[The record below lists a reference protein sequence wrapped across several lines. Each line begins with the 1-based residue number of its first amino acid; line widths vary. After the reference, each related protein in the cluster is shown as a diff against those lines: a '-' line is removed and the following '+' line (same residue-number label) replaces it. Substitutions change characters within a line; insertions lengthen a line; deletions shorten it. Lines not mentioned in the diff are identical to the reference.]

1 VTWKLDYRIAD
12 LFIIF
17 KKKFMNFKV
26 KTHNAIAD
34 TGLTRLQEGN
44 FSVSDAQND
53 PDAIILRSY
62 KLPVD
67 ELNNSLKAVARA
79 GAGYNNVPV
88 AECSEKGIVVF
99 NTPGANANAVK
110 EIVLA
115 GLLMSSRGIYA
126 GANFVNE
133 IDGID
138 SDDLKAHIEAGKKEF
153 KGRELK
159 GATLGVIGMG
169 AIGAQVA
176 SMGVFLDM
184 NVIGYDPAI
193 TVEAA
198 WKLPNNVKRTDN
210 LKTIFANSDYITL
223 HVPAIEATK
232 NLIDKPL
239 LSSCK
244 PGLKLINF
252 ARDEIVDSAAV
263 IEALGTNQLGA
274 YVTDFADLNLIKR
287 AKKDGDVIILPH
299 IGASTRQA
307 EENCSIMA
315 ANQLKDFLENGNIK
329 NSVNFPELVEERQSE
344 FRITVAN
351 KNVAGM
357 IGQITTILAENNLNI
372 IDMVNKS
379 RDEIA
384 YNVIDIDTQPS
395 EKVIEELKSLENII
409 NVRAI

>member
-1 VTWKLDYRIAD
+1 
-12 LFIIF
+12 
-17 KKKFMNFKV
+17 MNFKV

-34 TGLTRLQEGN
+34 TGLTRLKDGN
-44 FSVSDAQND
+44 FSVSDSEKD

-62 KLPVD
+62 KLPVE
-67 ELNNSLKAVARA
+67 ELNDSLKAVARA

-88 AECSEKGIVVF
+88 EECSEKGVVVF

-126 GANFVNE
+126 GANFVNK
-133 IDGID
+133 IDGVD
-138 SDDLKAHIEAGKKEF
+138 SADLKAHIESGKKDF

-159 GATLGVIGMG
+159 GAMLGVVGMG

-176 SMGVFLDM
+176 GMGVFLDM
-184 NVIGYDPAI
+184 EVIGYDPAI

-210 LKTIFANSDYITL
+210 LKNILANSDYVTL
-223 HVPAIEATK
+223 HVPAVEATR
-232 NLIDKPL
+232 NLIDKSML
-239 LSSCK
+239 EACK

-252 ARDEIVDSAAV
+252 ARDEIVDSSAV
-263 IEALGTNQLGA
+263 IGALDSGQLGA
-274 YVTDFADLNLIKR
+274 YVTDFADLTLIER
-287 AKKDGDVIILPH
+287 AKKFGDVIILPH

-307 EENCSIMA
+307 EENCSVMA
-315 ANQLKDFLENGNIK
+315 ADQLKDYLENGNIK
-329 NSVNFPELVEERQSE
+329 NSVNFPELIEERQSD
-344 FRITVAN
+344 FRLTLSN

-357 IGQITTILAENNLNI
+357 IGQITTILAENNINI
-372 IDMVNKS
+372 VEMINKS

-384 YNVIDIDTQPS
+384 YNVIDLESEPS
-395 EKVIEELKSLENII
+395 KKVITDLEALENVI

>member
-1 VTWKLDYRIAD
+1 
-12 LFIIF
+12 
-17 KKKFMNFKV
+17 MNFKV

-34 TGLTRLQEGN
+34 TGLTRLKDGN
-44 FSVSDAQND
+44 FSVSDSEKD

-62 KLPVD
+62 KLPVE
-67 ELNNSLKAVARA
+67 ELNDSLKAVARA

-88 AECSEKGIVVF
+88 KECSEKGVVVF

-126 GANFVNE
+126 GANFVNK
-133 IDGID
+133 IDGVD
-138 SDDLKAHIEAGKKEF
+138 SADLKAHIESGKKDF

-159 GATLGVIGMG
+159 GAMLGVVGMG

-176 SMGVFLDM
+176 GMGVFLDM
-184 NVIGYDPAI
+184 EVIGYDPAI

-210 LKTIFANSDYITL
+210 LKNILANSDYVTL
-223 HVPAIEATK
+223 HVPAVEATR
-232 NLIDKPL
+232 NLIDKSIL
-239 LSSCK
+239 EACK

-252 ARDEIVDSAAV
+252 ARDEIVDSSAV
-263 IEALGTNQLGA
+263 IGALESGQLGA
-274 YVTDFADLNLIKR
+274 YVTDFADLTLIER
-287 AKKDGDVIILPH
+287 AKKFGDVIILPH
-299 IGASTRQA
+299 IGASTKQA
-307 EENCSIMA
+307 EENCSVMA
-315 ANQLKDFLENGNIK
+315 ADQLKDYLENGNIK
-329 NSVNFPELVEERQSE
+329 NSVNFPELIEERQSD
-344 FRITVAN
+344 FRLTLSN

-357 IGQITTILAENNLNI
+357 IGQITTILAENNINI
-372 IDMVNKS
+372 VEMINKS

-384 YNVIDIDTQPS
+384 YNVIDLESEPS
-395 EKVIEELKSLENII
+395 KKVIEDLEALENVI

>member
-1 VTWKLDYRIAD
+1 
-12 LFIIF
+12 
-17 KKKFMNFKV
+17 MNFKV

-34 TGLTRLQEGN
+34 TGLTRLKDGN
-44 FSVSDAQND
+44 FSVSDSEKD

-62 KLPVD
+62 KLPVE
-67 ELNNSLKAVARA
+67 ELNDSLKAVARA

-88 AECSEKGIVVF
+88 DECSEKGVVVF

-126 GANFVNE
+126 GANFVNK
-133 IDGID
+133 IDGVD
-138 SDDLKAHIEAGKKEF
+138 SADLKAYIESGKKDF

-159 GATLGVIGMG
+159 GAMLGVVGMG

-176 SMGVFLDM
+176 GMGVFLDM
-184 NVIGYDPAI
+184 EVIGYDPAI

-210 LKTIFANSDYITL
+210 LKNILANSDYVTL
-223 HVPAIEATK
+223 HVPAVEATR
-232 NLIDKPL
+232 NLIDKSML
-239 LSSCK
+239 EACK

-252 ARDEIVDSAAV
+252 ARDEIVDSSAV
-263 IEALGTNQLGA
+263 IGALDSGQLGA
-274 YVTDFADLNLIKR
+274 YVTDFADLTLIDR
-287 AKKDGDVIILPH
+287 AKKFGDVIILPH

-307 EENCSIMA
+307 EENCSVMA
-315 ANQLKDFLENGNIK
+315 ADQLKDYLENGNIK
-329 NSVNFPELVEERQSE
+329 NSVNFPELIEERQSD
-344 FRITVAN
+344 FRLTLSN

-357 IGQITTILAENNLNI
+357 IGQITTILAENNINI
-372 IDMVNKS
+372 VEMINKS

-384 YNVIDIDTQPS
+384 YNVIDLESEPS
-395 EKVIEELKSLENII
+395 KKVIADLEALENVI

>member
-1 VTWKLDYRIAD
+1 
-12 LFIIF
+12 
-17 KKKFMNFKV
+17 MNFKV

-34 TGLTRLQEGN
+34 TGLTRLKDGN
-44 FSVSDAQND
+44 FSVSDSEKD

-62 KLPVD
+62 KLPVE
-67 ELNNSLKAVARA
+67 ELNDSLKAVARA

-88 AECSEKGIVVF
+88 KECSEKGVVVF

-126 GANFVNE
+126 GANFVNK
-133 IDGID
+133 IDGVD
-138 SDDLKAHIEAGKKEF
+138 SADLKAHIESEKKDF

-159 GATLGVIGMG
+159 GAMLGVVGMG

-176 SMGVFLDM
+176 GMGVFLDM
-184 NVIGYDPAI
+184 EVIGYDPAI

-210 LKTIFANSDYITL
+210 LKNILANSDYVTL
-223 HVPAIEATK
+223 HVPAVEATR
-232 NLIDKPL
+232 NLIDKSIL
-239 LSSCK
+239 EACK

-252 ARDEIVDSAAV
+252 ARDEIVDSSAV
-263 IEALGTNQLGA
+263 IGALESGQLGA
-274 YVTDFADLNLIKR
+274 YVTDFADLTLIER
-287 AKKDGDVIILPH
+287 AKKIGDVIILPH
-299 IGASTRQA
+299 IGASTKQA
-307 EENCSIMA
+307 EENCSVMA
-315 ANQLKDFLENGNIK
+315 ADQLKDYLENGNIK
-329 NSVNFPELVEERQSE
+329 NSVNFPELIEERQSD
-344 FRITVAN
+344 FRLTLSN

-357 IGQITTILAENNLNI
+357 IGQITTILAENNINI
-372 IDMVNKS
+372 VEMINKS

-384 YNVIDIDTQPS
+384 YNVIDLESEPS
-395 EKVIEELKSLENII
+395 KKVIEDLEALENVI